1 MKQIFSIAILLML
14 SLAAQ
19 AQSQTKRAD
28 TRQKAQRVRI
38 ADGRQ
43 DGELT
48 NREAAAL
55 NKQQRHI
62 RRTERRVKADGV
74 VTPQEKMKLERKHLT
89 ERKLLRYLKLS
100 SQLLVQSVSQ

>member
-1 MKQIFSIAILLML
+1 M
-14 SLAAQ
+14 AAQ

-43 DGELT
+43 DGGLT

-74 VTPQEKMKLERKHLT
+74 VTPQEKMKLERKQDRANRNIRRAKNNQV
-89 ERKLLRYLKLS
+89 EKP
-100 SQLLVQSVSQ
+100 Q